1 MKKNLPCYLYDI
13 RPFVHASV
21 LSVLIFGSGTW
32 LLGKPAPGLTQ
43 FKQKPPVAWIVCE
56 FRQAQTFGRPLL
68 IFLGCWHVT
77 LSFFNFVS
85 CITGRSA
92 RFSPLRLGPSK
103 PLSHARVVL
112 RCFGKQIVLAG
123 FATEA
128 QAPMMVIDKTKLSPN
143 VHSAS
148 PT

>member
-1 MKKNLPCYLYDI
+1 MKKDLPCHLYDI

-21 LSVLIFGSGTW
+21 LSVLIFGSGSW

-43 FKQKPPVAWIVCE
+43 FKKKPPVAWIVCE

-77 LSFFNFVS
+77 LSFFNFVR

-92 RFSPLRLGPSK
+92 RFLL
-103 PLSHARVVL
+103 
-112 RCFGKQIVLAG
+112 
-123 FATEA
+123 
-128 QAPMMVIDKTKLSPN
+128 
-143 VHSAS
+143 
-148 PT
+148 